1 MKKLLLSAAV
11 STGLLFSTATSGF
24 TEVPQHHYYTQTSY
38 HYYHP
43 HVHTKRN
50 IAIGA
55 GGGALVGGLAGG
67 GAGAVV
73 GGVLGGGAGYGY
85 SRWKRHHYRHH

>member
-11 STGLLFSTATSGF
+11 STGLLFNTAMPVF
-24 TEVPQHHYYTQTSY
+24 AAQNHYQYQQSSY
-38 HYYHP
+38 YYHH

-50 IAIGA
+50 VAIGA

-67 GAGAVV
+67 GVGAVV
-73 GGVLGGGAGYGY
+73 GGVVGGGAGYGY
-85 SRWKRHHYRHH
+85 SRWKRHHHHY